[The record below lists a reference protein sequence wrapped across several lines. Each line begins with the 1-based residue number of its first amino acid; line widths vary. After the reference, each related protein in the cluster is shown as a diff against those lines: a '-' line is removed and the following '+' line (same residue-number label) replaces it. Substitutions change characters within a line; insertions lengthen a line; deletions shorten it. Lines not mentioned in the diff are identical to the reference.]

1 MFPLQR
7 HLCAAQP
14 TLHALF
20 GRYAFPT
27 EKLDQLAA
35 QAEHFVVRVPVVGS
49 FSAGKSTLLNALL
62 GERLLGVGVDPET
75 SVPAELRYAAAPRYL
90 AQYADGRTVPLTA
103 EHVQHN
109 ADHLAD
115 LRPDGYLQV
124 GVPAERLAAL
134 PHLCLV
140 DMPGWGAGSEN
151 HGKAIGG
158 YVWRSLAYCVVV
170 SAEEG
175 CLHDSL
181 KTALAELKLDTM
193 PVIVIIT
200 KADKKPAAEIDQ
212 VMAQVGEAVKK
223 IIGDT
228 LLAVV
233 STTAGRKVN
242 IDAWLTALT
251 ALEAQAETIFTH
263 AVARPWAETVQLFE
277 RQLTTLQNPNNMDAE
292 AIRLKQED
300 IEQKMEAFKATHRH
314 QTQRLAAQAEAALPE
329 IVQGVENRLTAQLDS
344 LTRVALDGG
353 SVNGQISEAV
363 RLGITEGLRDEFEP
377 KVQAYLKGVSDSL
390 PSYTMPNL
398 VLDASGVSKG
408 AATEAVSGVG
418 QFLASVLVH
427 GLLSKFPVLKLLA
440 PVLGSLIESL
450 FGSKAPAES
459 AAAQAA
465 ERSDHARRH
474 LRHTVFP
481 EVLSHVRRHVG
492 DHLSSYVRELNAKT
506 AAEVQAQSD
515 LYQSTLATLQAEQA
529 EGEAA
534 FAAKC
539 VQYRADQATLQ
550 QLLAPVLLALA
561 S

>member
-212 VMAQVGEAVKK
+212 VMAQVGEAVRK

-242 IDAWLTALT
+242 IDAWFTALT
-251 ALEAQAETIFTH
+251 ALEAKAETIFTH
-263 AVARPWAETVQLFE
+263 AVARPWAETLQLFDQ
-277 RQLTTLQNPNNMDAE
+277 RLTTLQNPDKMDAE
-292 AIRLKQED
+292 KIRLAQE
-300 IEQKMEAFKATHRH
+300 EVRQKMVAFNATHRH
-314 QTQRLAAQAEAALPE
+314 QTQKLAAQAEAALPA

-344 LTRVALDGG
+344 LTRAALDGG
-353 SVNGQISEAV
+353 SVNGQIAEAV
-363 RLGITEGLRDEFEP
+363 RLGITEGLHYEFES

-398 VLDASGVSKG
+398 VLDASGVSEG
-408 AATEAVSGVG
+408 VASEAVSGVG
-418 QFLASVLVH
+418 KFVANVLVH
-427 GLLSKFPVLKLLA
+427 GLLSKFPVLKVLT
-440 PVLGSLIESL
+440 PVVDTLINAL

-492 DHLSSYVRELNAKT
+492 DHLSRYVRELNAQT
-506 AAEVQAQSD
+506 AAEVQAQSN
-515 LYQSTLATLQAEQA
+515 LHQATLATLQAEQA

-550 QLLAPVLLALA
+550 QLLAPVRLALA